1 MIKINQI
8 IFVIS
13 ITIVSISAQ
22 GNAVGTRF
30 DLTNSLQLNRG
41 VSGQFAQLFIPD
53 YYAPPIDGKFTLV
66 FHLHSASWAAE
77 DQVYVAG
84 VNAILFNIQLGAFS
98 SPYQNYFCSQGR
110 YSAILDT
117 ITNTLQKQNIINAP
131 RIEQI
136 IMTAFSAGYAGIREV
151 LKTPSYYTGISA
163 INLADGLHC
172 NSDSPVRDI
181 QMQDFLRFARDARAG
196 KKIMLITHS
205 SILTTGYENTT
216 QTTDYLINRL
226 GATRR
231 PDTTVDEI
239 GTSYS
244 SCDTGRFNLKGYL
257 GQTAGDH
264 LAHLHGMHLL
274 LSEANALLDSGN
286 PENNTKPVIR

>member
-8 IFVIS
+8 ILVIS

-22 GNAVGTRF
+22 GSAVGTRF
-30 DLTNSLQLNRG
+30 DLTNSLQLNLG

-77 DQVYVAG
+77 EQVYRAK
-84 VNAILFNIQLGAFS
+84 VNVILFNIQLGVFS
-98 SPYQNYFCSQGR
+98 SPYQNYFSTQGR

-117 ITNTLQKQNIINAP
+117 IINTLQKQNIINAP
-131 RIEQI
+131 RTERI
-136 IMTAFSAGYAGIREV
+136 IVTAFSAGYAGIREI
-151 LKTPSYYTGISA
+151 LKTPSYYIGILA

-172 NSDSPVRDI
+172 NSDPAIRNI
-181 QMQDFLRFARDARAG
+181 QMQDFLRFASDARAA

-205 SILTTGYENTT
+205 SIPTTGYQNTT
-216 QTTDYLINRL
+216 QTADYLIDRL
-226 GATRR
+226 GAIRL

-239 GTSYS
+239 GTRYS
-244 SCDTGRFNLKGYL
+244 RCDTGRFKLKGYL
-257 GQTAGDH
+257 GQTADDH
-264 LAHLHGMHLL
+264 LAHLYGMHLL
-274 LSEANALLDSGN
+274 LSEANALLESGN
-286 PENNTKPVIR
+286 PENNTKPVIH